1 VLSNLSRGKK
11 GCFDKGYFGSGS
23 HFRVRRVLRILLV
36 HNRYQQPGG
45 EDAVF
50 RSEGALLRSQ
60 GHEVVE
66 FVENNAWLNRVN
78 PLEAAVNTIWSCKT
92 WRRIR
97 ALMQESKSDVAHF
110 HNTFP
115 IVSPAAYYACEE
127 AGVPVVQT
135 LHNYRLLCPN
145 AVFFRYGYV
154 CEDCL
159 GKLVPW
165 PGVLH
170 RCYRGSRAATGAVAT
185 MLVVHRLLRTWQQK
199 VDVFIALTEFAR
211 QKFIQ
216 GGLPADRIVV
226 KPNFVHPD
234 PGLGTHEGG
243 YALFAGRLSPEK
255 GVRTLL
261 AAWERLGVGIPLKI
275 VGDGPLARQVAETAN
290 RNPRVEWLGS
300 QPLER
305 VYSLMGGAA
314 VILVPSLWYEG
325 FPRVIVEAYAKG
337 TPVIASDLGAL
348 AELVE
353 DGRTGLRFR
362 PGNPEDLAAKVEW
375 AWTHP
380 RQLAEM
386 GQEARREYELKYT
399 AERNYEQLMEI
410 YRLAIERARS
420 RR

>member
-1 VLSNLSRGKK
+1 MN
-11 GCFDKGYFGSGS
+11 
-23 HFRVRRVLRILLV
+23 ILII
-36 HNRYQQPGG
+36 HNFYTQPGG
-45 EDAVF
+45 EDVVF
-50 RSEGALLRSQ
+50 AAEKALL
-60 GHEVVE
+60 HERRHEIVE
-66 FVENNAWLNRVN
+66 FVRRNDEINGIHYLGASVS
-78 PLEAAVNTIWSCKT
+78 VVWS
-92 WRRIR
+92 RDSQR
-97 ALMQESKSDVAHF
+97 ALRRLIETVRPDVAHF
-110 HNTFP
+110 HNTFLR
-115 IVSPAAYYACEE
+115 ISPAAYYACKDT
-127 AGVPVVQT
+127 GIPVIQT
-135 LHNYRLLCPN
+135 LHNYRLLCPS
-145 AVFFRYGYV
+145 AIFFRDGHA
-154 CEDCL
+154 CENCL
-159 GKLVPW
+159 GKFIPW

-170 RCYRGSRAATGAVAT
+170 RCYRDSRAATGAVAT

-234 PGLGTHEGG
+234 PGPGAHDGG

-261 AAWERLGVGIPLKI
+261 AAWERLGAGIPLKI
-275 VGDGPLARQVAETAN
+275 AGDGPLAREIARACE
-290 RNPRVEWLGS
+290 RHPLIEWLGA

-305 VYSLMGGAA
+305 VYALMGAA
-314 VILVPSLWYEG
+314 ALVIAPSECYETFG
-325 FPRVIVEAYAKG
+325 RVVVEAYAKG

-362 PGNPEDLAAKVEW
+362 PRDPEDLAAKVEW
-375 AWTHP
+375 ACTHP
-380 RQLAEM
+380 RELAAM
-386 GQEARREYELKYT
+386 GREARREYELKYT
-399 AERNYEQLMEI
+399 AERNYELLMEI

>member
-1 VLSNLSRGKK
+1 MNIFAIHNWYRQRG
-11 GCFDKGYFGSGS
+11 GEEEAVDLEVAFLREHGHLVVPLTADNRAIPVQRAWLVALQAVWAPEAYR
-23 HFRVRRVLRILLV
+23 RVRAKLQETRFDVV
-36 HNRYQQPGG
+36 HIHN
-45 EDAVF
+45 F
-50 RSEGALLRSQ
+50 
-60 GHEVVE
+60 
-66 FVENNAWLNRVN
+66 F
-78 PLEAAVNTIWSCKT
+78 PL
-92 WRRIR
+92 
-97 ALMQESKSDVAHF
+97 F
-110 HNTFP
+110 
-115 IVSPAAYYACEE
+115 SPAIHFA
-127 AGVPVVQT
+127 AGTEGVAVVQT

-145 AVFFRYGYV
+145 AVFFRDGHA

-170 RCYRGSRAATGAVAT
+170 CCYRGSRAATGAVAA
-185 MLVVHRLLRTWQQK
+185 MLVVHRLLRTWERT
-199 VDVFIALTEFAR
+199 VDIFIALTEFAR

-226 KPNFVHPD
+226 KPNFVDPD
-234 PGLGTHEGG
+234 PGPGPHDGG
-243 YALFAGRLSPEK
+243 YALFVGRLSPEK

-261 AAWERLGVGIPLKI
+261 AAWERLGPGIPLKI
-275 VGDGPLARQVAETAN
+275 AGDGPLAREVARACE
-290 RNPRVEWLGS
+290 RHPLIEWLGA

-305 VYSLMGGAA
+305 VYALMGAA
-314 VILVPSLWYEG
+314 ALVIAPSEWYETFG
-325 FPRVIVEAYAKG
+325 RVVVEAYAKG

-362 PGNPEDLAAKVEW
+362 PGDPEDLAAKVEW

-380 RQLAEM
+380 RELAAM
-386 GQEARREYELKYT
+386 GREARREYELKYT
-399 AERNYEQLMEI
+399 AERNYELLMEI

>member
-1 VLSNLSRGKK
+1 MDILVL
-11 GCFDKGYFGSGS
+11 
-23 HFRVRRVLRILLV
+23 
-36 HNRYQQPGG
+36 HNRYQLRGG
-45 EDAVF
+45 EDESTDLEV
-50 RSEGALLRSQ
+50 ALLRAR
-60 GHEVVE
+60 GHVAELLEVD
-66 FVENNAWLNRVN
+66 NRTIAGRQAWRAGLQAVWAPSSYRAVSNRLRAGRFDVVHVQN
-78 PLEAAVNTIWSCKT
+78 FFPL
-92 WRRIR
+92 
-97 ALMQESKSDVAHF
+97 L
-110 HNTFP
+110 
-115 IVSPAAYYACEE
+115 SPAVLFAAR
-127 AGVPVVQT
+127 AGGLPVVQT
-135 LHNYRLLCPN
+135 LRNYRLLCPN
-145 AVFFRYGYV
+145 AVFFRDGHA

-170 RCYRGSRAATGAVAT
+170 CCYRSSRAATGAVAA
-185 MLVVHRLLRTWQQK
+185 MLVVHRLLRTWERT
-199 VDVFIALTEFAR
+199 VDIFIALTEFAR

-226 KPNFVHPD
+226 KPNFVDPD
-234 PGLGTHEGG
+234 PGPGPHDGG
-243 YALFAGRLSPEK
+243 YALFVGRLSPEK

-261 AAWERLGVGIPLKI
+261 AAWERLGPGIPLKI
-275 VGDGPLARQVAETAN
+275 AGDGPLAREVARACE
-290 RNPRVEWLGS
+290 RHPLIEWLGA

-305 VYSLMGGAA
+305 VYALMGAA
-314 VILVPSLWYEG
+314 ALVIAPSEWYETFG
-325 FPRVIVEAYAKG
+325 RVVVEAYAKG
-337 TPVIASDLGAL
+337 TPVIAPGLGAL

-380 RQLAEM
+380 RQLAAM

-410 YRLAIERARS
+410 YRLAIDRARS